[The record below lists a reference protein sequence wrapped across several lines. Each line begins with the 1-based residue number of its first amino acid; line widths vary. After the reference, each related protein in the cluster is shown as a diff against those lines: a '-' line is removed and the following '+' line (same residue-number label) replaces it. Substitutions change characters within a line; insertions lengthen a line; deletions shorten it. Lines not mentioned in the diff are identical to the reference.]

1 MLAKQSRQRVKTGEL
16 NRLVRRALDHN
27 PPPRTTHHPPKVYY
41 ATQVSTE
48 PPTIVLICNNPAGF
62 SPAYRRYLLGVLR
75 DQLSFGEVPIKL
87 YLHRRRDNDDP
98 GQLNLVNEKT
108 WLICKEADCDRKY
121 PVRSHIPVM
130 LINEG
135 DKWIQT
141 PVQDL
146 PHPDTLSD

>member
-1 MLAKQSRQRVKTGEL
+1 MSNLEMLLDILRCPACVSGE
-16 NRLVRRALDHN
+16 
-27 PPPRTTHHPPKVYY
+27 
-41 ATQVSTE
+41 S
-48 PPTIVLICNNPAGF
+48 
-62 SPAYRRYLLGVLR
+62 
-75 DQLSFGEVPIKL
+75 
-87 YLHRRRDNDDP
+87 RRDNDDP